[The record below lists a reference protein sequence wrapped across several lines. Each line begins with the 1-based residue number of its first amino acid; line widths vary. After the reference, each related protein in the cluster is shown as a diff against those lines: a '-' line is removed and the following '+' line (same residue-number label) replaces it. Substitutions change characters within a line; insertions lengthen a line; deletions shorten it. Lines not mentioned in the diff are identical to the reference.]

1 MESKHENMKKLTLAF
16 FTIYLFSNVSL
27 SIGANHSDADY
38 YKVTVS
44 KTLGEAPTL
53 LATENGTQSLIKQ
66 FYIRLDTEWNS
77 SWIRIVASL
86 LIFSLSVLPY
96 FLPLFFIFRKLPNK
110 SGSFVNFI
118 SRLLVWFWHCIG
130 FVLAIIS
137 SGRFSELL
145 SIPAGI
151 LVVATGIILRK
162 IRFNRKKTLWR
173 KNNPELAK
181 KEDEQ
186 IRRAEKQVE
195 EEQKR
200 KTEVDLLEEQI
211 RYYYAHLRNFCQQN
225 EQFNKAWT
233 KMDTANHHQLQT
245 FPTQV
250 IFNS

>member
-1 MESKHENMKKLTLAF
+1 M
-16 FTIYLFSNVSL
+16 
-27 SIGANHSDADY
+27 
-38 YKVTVS
+38 
-44 KTLGEAPTL
+44 
-53 LATENGTQSLIKQ
+53 
-66 FYIRLDTEWNS
+66 
-77 SWIRIVASL
+77 
-86 LIFSLSVLPY
+86 
-96 FLPLFFIFRKLPNK
+96 
-110 SGSFVNFI
+110 NFI
-118 SRLLVWFWHCIG
+118 SRLVVWFWHCIG

-137 SGRFSELL
+137 FGRFSELL

-173 KNNPELAK
+173 KNNPALAK